1 VILITSASG
10 MTGLA
15 AVRALARRG
24 FGPKISGVAR
34 SQASKAAILR
44 AGASNF
50 ISGDLRDTESIS
62 RSMRGIETVFHI
74 CPRMQPDE
82 VEIGEAVITA
92 AEKAGVARFVL
103 HSVISSQI
111 DDIVFHAAKRAVEL
125 SLIKSK
131 LAFTILQPNS
141 YMQNLSWSWSDILQ
155 HSQFV
160 MPYSAEVPMHWVDVN
175 DYGEAAAE
183 VISNPEYDFG
193 AFECVGTERPIN
205 RHDIARLLTAILQ
218 REIRAITMPIE
229 DYLKQPRWL
238 NRPPAE
244 MDRLKTM
251 FRFMDAHG
259 GGTGNRKVLAMLL
272 GKSPSTYEEFLKR
285 FVREM
290 GHTENRM
297 KSELCR

>member
-1 VILITSASG
+1 MILITSASG

-24 FGPKISGVAR
+24 FGPKITGMAR
-34 SQASKAAILR
+34 SQASIAAILR

-62 RSMRGIETVFHI
+62 RSMRSIETVFHI

-82 VEIGEAVITA
+82 VEIGGAVIAA

-160 MPYSAEVPMHWVDVN
+160 MPLEEGNRRPTPAPMSQTYVSAIHILRAVHLFQQK
-175 DYGEAAAE
+175 AIIAAE
-183 VISNPEYDFG
+183 
-193 AFECVGTERPIN
+193 
-205 RHDIARLLTAILQ
+205 HL
-218 REIRAITMPIE
+218 
-229 DYLKQPRWL
+229 
-238 NRPPAE
+238 PPA
-244 MDRLKTM
+244 
-251 FRFMDAHG
+251 
-259 GGTGNRKVLAMLL
+259 
-272 GKSPSTYEEFLKR
+272 
-285 FVREM
+285 
-290 GHTENRM
+290 
-297 KSELCR
+297 